1 VVCLLLSDEMSDSD
15 QSELLL
21 RASGSVAGRL
31 LPVFLAE
38 SPRVVIPSGV
48 LRPCK
53 VMDIVDSP
61 ESITERVV
69 SRCAQWQVG
78 VLAAYS
84 LNLASQVAMLSEGQS
99 KVRSSIGSLERLV
112 ILPNFE
118 VPRHESLLLLG
129 DLPTSLAGKSVLVRL
144 DLDMAGDV
152 REGRHHFKIR
162 RAAKTVS
169 ELLERGATVRILASQ
184 GISAVAAYE
193 QSAVHALHGH
203 ARWLAE
209 EVDAAG
215 AYEVLNS
222 YDAKGTATLQFLPNL
237 ADGCP
242 EELLLAATQAKRPS
256 PDLVDDLC
264 RNSRLVRMLAGTYD
278 YFVLDDFRSAIHALP
293 SNVGVAEGVLSVA
306 GRGLESDL
314 ATLERLLDECIRV
327 GRESAG
333 LRVCVAGSSRPT
345 DITVVD
351 RLLSTRL
358 FDLILVGPIIALML
372 KAATG
377 DDLPPHLWT
386 ELERQAAQNGAS
398 LMNLIDGVADRLM
411 QENRERLILP
421 VDYYIDRAGA
431 VDTMAHDGVSL
442 LSRTDVISGI
452 GPLSSALFGEY
463 LSAAALTF
471 HFGMLGRA
479 TGVSRESTARVIRSY
494 CEAACPSFMAGDHI
508 LNIAHQENLEHLL
521 QGQITGA
528 NTTNNY
534 VNGGKLPGLSK
545 LIRRERNSNVV

>member
-1 VVCLLLSDEMSDSD
+1 VAKLTNRGSNADGIVPTDIATATIIFRSREHRVAESIESRLHHSGWTAESMSYQTLDTLPEMPRDGVVCLLLSDEMSDSD

-193 QSAVHALHGH
+193 QSAVHAC
-203 ARWLAE
+203 
-209 EVDAAG
+209 
-215 AYEVLNS
+215 
-222 YDAKGTATLQFLPNL
+222 TA
-237 ADGCP
+237 
-242 EELLLAATQAKRPS
+242 
-256 PDLVDDLC
+256 
-264 RNSRLVRMLAGTYD
+264 
-278 YFVLDDFRSAIHALP
+278 
-293 SNVGVAEGVLSVA
+293 
-306 GRGLESDL
+306 
-314 ATLERLLDECIRV
+314 
-327 GRESAG
+327 
-333 LRVCVAGSSRPT
+333 
-345 DITVVD
+345 
-351 RLLSTRL
+351 
-358 FDLILVGPIIALML
+358 
-372 KAATG
+372 
-377 DDLPPHLWT
+377 
-386 ELERQAAQNGAS
+386 
-398 LMNLIDGVADRLM
+398 
-411 QENRERLILP
+411 
-421 VDYYIDRAGA
+421 
-431 VDTMAHDGVSL
+431 
-442 LSRTDVISGI
+442 
-452 GPLSSALFGEY
+452 
-463 LSAAALTF
+463 
-471 HFGMLGRA
+471 MLGGSLR
-479 TGVSRESTARVIRSY
+479 RWMLPARTK
-494 CEAACPSFMAGDHI
+494 C
-508 LNIAHQENLEHLL
+508 
-521 QGQITGA
+521 
-528 NTTNNY
+528 
-534 VNGGKLPGLSK
+534 
-545 LIRRERNSNVV
+545 